1 MSSHEK
7 ERQKNADALAYLL
20 KQLTRANIIVLE
32 NSKDMPDH
40 WDAEEIEQALNIL
53 GEFIATCETM
63 YRVNIES
70 YIEETLHDKLKEVFD
85 ETTR

>member
-1 MSSHEK
+1 MNTYEQT
-7 ERQKNADALAYLL
+7 RQKNADALAYLL
-20 KQLTRANIIVLE
+20 KQITRANIIVLE
-32 NSKDMPDH
+32 NSKDIPDH
-40 WDAEEIEQALNIL
+40 WDIEEIEQALNIV

-70 YIEETLHDKLKEVFD
+70 YIEETLHNKLKEVYD

>member
-1 MSSHEK
+1 MSPQER
-7 ERQKNADALAYLL
+7 ERQKNADALAFLL

-32 NSKDMPDH
+32 NAKEMPDH
-40 WDAEEIEQALNIL
+40 WDAEEIEHALNIV

-70 YIEETLHDKLKEVFD
+70 YIEETLHNKLKEVYN
-85 ETTR
+85 ETT

>member
-1 MSSHEK
+1 MSLHEK

-20 KQLTRANIIVLE
+20 KQITRANIIVLE
-32 NSKDMPDH
+32 NAKDMPNH
-40 WDAEEIEQALNIL
+40 WDAEEIEQALNIV

-70 YIEETLHDKLKEVFD
+70 YIEETLHNKLKEVYD

>member
-1 MSSHEK
+1 MSPQER

-20 KQLTRANIIVLE
+20 KQITRANIIVLE
-32 NSKDMPDH
+32 NAKDMPDH
-40 WDAEEIEQALNIL
+40 WDAEEIEQALNIV

-70 YIEETLHDKLKEVFD
+70 YIEETLHNKLKEVFN
-85 ETTR
+85 ETT